1 MPNFPLGLLLLFSDG
16 AFDGGS
22 DLEWSLVVLVL
33 AVVIIGPLFGLLYF
47 VTGPRRKR
55 QPLAAPNSPRPAT
68 AAPGRP
74 NRDNGT
80 RVLVLLVLLALVCL
94 YMGLFSQ

>member
-1 MPNFPLGLLLLFSDG
+1 MLNSLLSLLLLFSDG

-22 DLEWSLVVLVL
+22 DLGWSLVILVL
-33 AVVIIGPLFGLLYF
+33 AVVIIGPLLGLLYF

-55 QPLAAPNSPRPAT
+55 QLYAAPNSSRPET
-68 AAPGRP
+68 AEPGRT
-74 NRDNGT
+74 NEDNGA
-80 RVLVLLVLLALVCL
+80 RVLVIIVLFSLFCL